1 MAAPLDSE
9 LMRSFLVL
17 AETGSV
23 TAAAGRI
30 GRTQSAISMQLRRLE
45 ESLGQSLFE
54 RRPRG
59 LVLTARGKQLLPY
72 ATRVVRLLDDAAVS
86 LRERPLQGPL
96 RVGIPEDYGESVLP
110 RALAGFASRQ
120 PGVEGSARCDYSV
133 PQMAAL
139 EADLLDL
146 AVVFES
152 SDTTKGEVICV
163 DPTVWVTSVTHEQH
177 LCKPLPVA
185 SYFHS
190 CWCRDYAMAA
200 LDRSGVDYRVAFE
213 CDTSGGMQIAVRSGL
228 AIVPMTRSTIPPGCR
243 ELTQDEGFAV
253 IDVSSVVLYMNP
265 RGASEAARGLAAELR
280 AAFRPLAGAA
290 A

>member
-1 MAAPLDSE
+1 
-9 LMRSFLVL
+9 LMRSFLML

-23 TAAAGRI
+23 TLAAARI

-59 LVLTARGKQLLPY
+59 LVLTARGAQLLPY
-72 ATRVVRLLDDAAVS
+72 AERVVHLLDEAAVS

-110 RALAGFASRQ
+110 RALAGFATRH
-120 PGVEGSARCDYSV
+120 PGVEVSVRCDYSV

-152 SDTTKGEVICV
+152 GDATKGEVICV
-163 DPTVWVTSVTHEQH
+163 DPTVWVSSVTHEQH

-185 SYFHS
+185 NYFHS
-190 CWCRDYAMAA
+190 GWCKEYAMAA

-228 AIVPMTRSTIPPGCR
+228 AIAPLSRSTIPAGCR
-243 ELTQDEGFAV
+243 ELTQEDGFGVVDA
-253 IDVSSVVLYMNP
+253 SSVVLYLNP

-280 AAFRPLAGAA
+280 AAFRPLEG
-290 A
+290 